1 MNGICT
7 TVTVAG
13 QPEEVAQPDGLQAVL
28 VAMLMLVLMAALE
41 EGGALW

>member
-28 VAMLMLVLMAALE
+28 VAMLMLVLMTTLD
-41 EGGALW
+41 EGVDLW